1 MTEPGLRARK
11 KQQTRRLIAE
21 TAARLFAEA
30 GYENVAVI
38 DVARA
43 ADVAEQTVYNYFPT
57 KEHLVL
63 DQADALRDRLV
74 ALILDR
80 PPGVTPA
87 AAIKDEALAYVAGNA
102 SLPIEQIRGGL
113 GHLATLSPGVRRLCL
128 EMTDHLADAIAPA
141 LLTSTDIDDPGVAKL
156 HAIAL
161 AWVFQTITD
170 HTGRYAHQGHTPKQ
184 IADQLRPTIT
194 AMLDDLDQ
202 WPTTRPPT
210 SNRKTRRERP
220 VRR

>member
-1 MTEPGLRARK
+1 MTDAGLRARK
-11 KQQTRRLIAE
+11 KEQARRLIAE
-21 TAARLFAEA
+21 TAARLFADN

-63 DQADALRDRLV
+63 DRADMLRDRLV
-74 ALILDR
+74 ALILNR
-80 PPGVTPA
+80 PPGVAPA
-87 AAIKDEALAYVAGNA
+87 GAVKVEALGLVEESA

-113 GHLATLSPGVRRLCL
+113 GYLATLSPTVRRLCL
-128 EMTDHLADAIAPA
+128 EMTDQLADAIATALLESTDLHDPA
-141 LLTSTDIDDPGVAKL
+141 LAKL

-170 HTGRYAHQGHTPKQ
+170 ETGRRIHKGHTPRR
-184 IADQLRPTIT
+184 IAHELRPTVT

-202 WPTTRPPT
+202 WPTTAFST
-210 SNRKTRRERP
+210 VP
-220 VRR
+220 VN